1 MENGEAKA
9 FLRFYEREQREA
21 QILENL
27 KSDTDK
33 IRGICETIN
42 AKILNMG
49 WDQGIHNHIGLQE
62 RNLKV
67 YRTGS
72 GSLREALDFGS
83 ELARKKTE
91 TEVCLRDKWYG
102 QKQ

>member
-9 FLRFYEREQREA
+9 FLRFYEREQMEA

-33 IRGICETIN
+33 IRGICDTIN

-49 WDQGIHNHIGLQE
+49 
-62 RNLKV
+62 
-67 YRTGS
+67 
-72 GSLREALDFGS
+72 
-83 ELARKKTE
+83 
-91 TEVCLRDKWYG
+91 
-102 QKQ
+102 